1 VIGLSYLEYAFFAGI
16 GAVTGALYFLIL
28 YRTVQMHAAGA
39 AIARVFPLYLL
50 RAAGAIA
57 VFWMI
62 AREGAVPLLLALA
75 GFLVARYAAQ
85 YFVKSD

>member
-1 VIGLSYLEYAFFAGI
+1 MTYLAYASFAGI
-16 GAVTGALYFLIL
+16 GAATGALYFLIL
-28 YRTVQMHAAGA
+28 YRTVRLHAAGA
-39 AIARVFPLYLL
+39 AIALVLPLYLL

-62 AREGAVPLLLALA
+62 AREGAMPLLLALA

-85 YFVKSD
+85 QMVKWD

>member
-28 YRTVQMHAAGA
+28 YRTVRLYSGGA
-39 AIARVFPLYLL
+39 AVARVLPLYLL

-57 VFWMI
+57 VFWMV
-62 AREGAVPLLLALA
+62 AREGAIPLLLALA

-85 YFVKSD
+85 QMVNRD